1 MKKKK
6 ITKNNE
12 KVRKKKYKK
21 RKTVKVYNEK
31 NWCKRKWEEKSEW
44 VKEIIEEWMRERK
57 MKE

>member
-31 NWCKRKWEEKSEW
+31 N
-44 VKEIIEEWMRERK
+44 
-57 MKE
+57 